1 MKELILEYIKERIYD
16 LNAYY
21 GERDPSMALRE
32 LELLSICQEFVKIN
46 EQFLFDSSSR
56 RILRIEPKLWCKLQ
70 DAISKALGKEII
82 DF

>member
-1 MKELILEYIKERIYD
+1 MTEFKGTKEEKEANSNLIS
-16 LNAYY
+16 AA
-21 GERDPSMALRE
+21 P
-32 LELLSICQEFVKIN
+32 ELLSICQEFVKIN